1 MNEKEKDIRLLL
13 NWFMAGETTLEEEAL
28 LGEWFRQHPNVSD
41 DLKEYQ
47 MMFGYFDEGMPLEH
61 EPEKPLEYEAEK
73 HEEDIVHPKTP
84 KTSKTS
90 RTPKTK
96 ARMRRFWLPISM
108 AASIALLIAF
118 AVPRIGQQIGQ
129 QTVHQDDSKIA
140 QLDGSAAQDDTDS
153 AVVQKEKTPDAD
165 FSMPEKVK
173 KHGDSESPK
182 TRMHKPRKYRQ
193 HKFTPAPPKLWIAQ
207 SIATDSL
214 LAEPEKLADEHLC
227 EMEAQQNEMF
237 FKLYLINALQTQALN
252 AEVASASFESEENV
266 HDEDY
271 VSDDQ
276 EVY

>member
-28 LGEWFRQHPNVSD
+28 LREWFRQHPDVSD

-61 EPEKPLEYEAEK
+61 EAEK
-73 HEEDIVHPKTP
+73 WEENVVHPKT
-84 KTSKTS
+84 S
-90 RTPKTK
+90 RTSMSK
-96 ARMRRFWLPISM
+96 ARMRRLWLPISM

-118 AVPRIGQQIGQ
+118 AVPRIGKQIGQ
-129 QTVHQDDSKIA
+129 QAGHQDDSKIA
-140 QLDGSAAQDDTDS
+140 QLDGSTAQDDTDS

-165 FSMPEKVK
+165 LSMPEKIK
-173 KHGDSESPK
+173 KSGDSVSPK
-182 TRMHKPRKYRQ
+182 TRKHKQKKYRQ
-193 HKFTPAPPKLWIAQ
+193 HLFAPAPPKLWIAQ
-207 SIATDSL
+207 NIATDSL

-237 FKLYLINALQTQALN
+237 FKLYLIDVLQTQSLKADI
-252 AEVASASFESEENV
+252 ASALFESEENV
-266 HDEDY
+266 HDEDH